1 MNIKIL
7 TSYHKKCALVSSE
20 IIRPIQVG
28 TSINGTAY
36 SDTLH
41 DNTGINISDK
51 NRMYCELTAQYWA
64 WKNLEA
70 DYYGF
75 MHYRR
80 YFCFS
85 MSHLNED
92 QFGNV
97 LLPYPDEQAIKKLH
111 LSDAEIEKVV
121 MQYDLICTAPQDT
134 KELGQGATVYEHYKR
149 SPYHRIKDFDLVLS
163 IIRDKYPEFVDA
175 TRKYINGH
183 TAYFCNMY
191 IMKKNIFHEYSKW
204 LFDILEEHEKRT
216 NFNDYDIDEYR
227 VSGFLAE
234 RLWGIYYT
242 WLKENREYKILET
255 QRSFFTNT
263 EENEAI
269 LPAFEKGNI
278 PVVLAADNKYVPY
291 VTTLLRSIIDNA
303 NQEKNY
309 DFVILNSNIS
319 DLNKEKIKREFVQS
333 TNMSI
338 RFANVKRLFAKYD
351 LYVHRHFTVEIY
363 YRLFMQDIMKHY
375 DKVIYLDSDIIMLDD
390 VSKLCDIELGDNY
403 LAAVQDVDSAG
414 CYNGVDSERKK
425 YHAEYMKMKNPYDY
439 FNSGVLVMNLVEFRR
454 NFTAEHILEL
464 AASKK
469 WLFPDQDVLNILCEG
484 KVHYLDMSWNVM
496 MNWKNDTSCRIETAK
511 RAPYWLYLKYLK
523 SRKEP
528 KIVHYAGFQK
538 PWDTPDCDYAE
549 YFWKYA
555 KETSVY
561 EKLITKEKEKTLAF
575 ENENV
580 NDPYLLHINGLDE
593 PLYID
598 GLYIKMINKLNKWF
612 PKNSSKREKMKR
624 VVKHFVH

>member
-1 MNIKIL
+1 
-7 TSYHKKCALVSSE
+7 
-20 IIRPIQVG
+20 
-28 TSINGTAY
+28 
-36 SDTLH
+36 
-41 DNTGINISDK
+41 
-51 NRMYCELTAQYWA
+51 
-64 WKNLEA
+64 
-70 DYYGF
+70 
-75 MHYRR
+75 
-80 YFCFS
+80 
-85 MSHLNED
+85 
-92 QFGNV
+92 
-97 LLPYPDEQAIKKLH
+97 
-111 LSDAEIEKVV
+111 
-121 MQYDLICTAPQDT
+121 
-134 KELGQGATVYEHYKR
+134 
-149 SPYHRIKDFDLVLS
+149 
-163 IIRDKYPEFVDA
+163 
-175 TRKYINGH
+175 
-183 TAYFCNMY
+183 
-191 IMKKNIFHEYSKW
+191 
-204 LFDILEEHEKRT
+204 
-216 NFNDYDIDEYR
+216 
-227 VSGFLAE
+227 
-234 RLWGIYYT
+234 
-242 WLKENREYKILET
+242 
-255 QRSFFTNT
+255 
-263 EENEAI
+263 
-269 LPAFEKGNI
+269 
-278 PVVLAADNKYVPY
+278 
-291 VTTLLRSIIDNA
+291 
-303 NQEKNY
+303 
-309 DFVILNSNIS
+309 
-319 DLNKEKIKREFVQS
+319 
-333 TNMSI
+333 
-338 RFANVKRLFAKYD
+338 
-351 LYVHRHFTVEIY
+351 
-363 YRLFMQDIMKHY
+363 
-375 DKVIYLDSDIIMLDD
+375 MLDD
-390 VSKLCDIELGDNY
+390 VSKLYDIELGDNY